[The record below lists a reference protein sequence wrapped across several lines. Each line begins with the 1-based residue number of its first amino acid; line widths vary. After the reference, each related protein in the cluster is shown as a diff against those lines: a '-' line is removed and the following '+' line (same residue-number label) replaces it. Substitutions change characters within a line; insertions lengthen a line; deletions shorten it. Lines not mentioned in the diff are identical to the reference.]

1 MSKLKHIIDKTVVR
15 PIYLLRH
22 KGNKYTCPF
31 CGYKSDILNPFG
43 EESDVIEKYHIIGAG
58 RRNASCLKCGAHDR
72 ERLIFVYLKYVAKIF
87 DGKTLSILHMAP
99 EQKITAKILECHD
112 LEYVCGDLF
121 TEGYTYPDYVK
132 NMNLLAL
139 PIENDRFDI
148 VICNHV
154 MEHIPEDTKAM
165 SEIFRVLKP
174 GGFAILQVPISY
186 STDKTIED
194 FSITNPD
201 ERKRRFGKSD
211 HCRIYGLDY
220 IDRLKSVGFEVDM
233 KNISKD
239 FPQFALNPEEN
250 IFICTKP
257 RQDRQDPQLD

>member
-99 EQKITAKILECHD
+99 EQRISAKILECHD